1 MKKLSEV
8 FKKVHSEILNNSE
21 VVSLNLYRE
30 DRVMELT
37 AKCVKMVRYESVK
50 ALENQILSAYSL
62 RDISLQFVYD
72 KDVFNEN
79 SVKVIAGYLKDFPQL
94 MPVIEN
100 ASCEIDGNT
109 LKINC
114 LSANIIGEDAR
125 QAFSDEIKKMFDLD
139 IDVQFVQDKTDDELM
154 QQFEADKAAVEQ
166 KIQEIHREKAEEKR

>member
-50 ALENQILSAYSL
+50 ALENQILSAYNL

-100 ASCEIDGNT
+100 ASCEFDGNT
-109 LKINC
+109 LSVN
-114 LSANIIGEDAR
+114 STV
-125 QAFSDEIKKMFDLD
+125 AFAPSFSI
-139 IDVQFVQDKTDDELM
+139 
-154 QQFEADKAAVEQ
+154 
-166 KIQEIHREKAEEKR
+166 